1 MFRKTHSRER
11 NTTVFQ
17 ELKKEFSPYAEA
29 IDTKAKVF
37 IDRHAKI
44 IFCVMLL
51 FIVASFILTF
61 FVLSP
66 KSENQAENFKKELNS
81 IPGGLSAEI
90 SALQDLTIRAAEIAG
105 LKAEIERI
113 ISQDSISKTDSA
125 YLEKAIEQLQYF
137 NNQSSEKEIE
147 QERERQT
154 EK

>member
-1 MFRKTHSRER
+1 
-11 NTTVFQ
+11 
-17 ELKKEFSPYAEA
+17 
-29 IDTKAKVF
+29 
-37 IDRHAKI
+37 
-44 IFCVMLL
+44 MLL

>member
-1 MFRKTHSRER
+1 MFRKTHFRER

-37 IDRHAKI
+37 MDRHAKI
-44 IFCVMLL
+44 IFCVMVL

-81 IPGGLSAEI
+81 IPGGLSGEF
-90 SALQDLTIRAAEIAG
+90 SALQDLTIKAAEIAG

-137 NNQSSEKEIE
+137 NNQSNEKEIE